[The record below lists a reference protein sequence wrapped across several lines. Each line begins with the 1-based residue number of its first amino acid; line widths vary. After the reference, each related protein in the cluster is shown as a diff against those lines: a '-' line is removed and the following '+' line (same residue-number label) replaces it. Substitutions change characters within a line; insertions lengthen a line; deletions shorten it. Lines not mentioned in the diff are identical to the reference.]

1 MPTSIRSCLLILL
14 TLPLSAA
21 AQDAQLDTDGDGIRD
36 QHEELLGTD
45 PGAADVFHPVRD
57 DGLESEAARG
67 RDTYDPSKD
76 FTKIEFAH
84 AGQDRYLWRA
94 TFAEPPKLA
103 DTVFHL
109 YVDADADSTTGRKGA
124 ENASSTGTD
133 YMLSVVA
140 DRATSSHYDAEGNR
154 ITGPPVTFAVDGN
167 TLLVSADVDLGRDE
181 NGIRFD
187 LYVLCHTVTSAS
199 GEPVRM
205 SDSTGKGPVAGIQ
218 PVDRKKLIRPRDR
231 TDHFQVKA
239 TFGLPQIRKALA
251 APGTI
256 VVRHDELDL
265 DGYVLDLYN
274 VRRWPHVKQE
284 ASGGKVRTKAPKAG
298 RFHVGFMMYD
308 DSNDER
314 VVLSVDDQMQGVA
327 VATADNNRTWLYW
340 LDEAQDFRGGETV
353 QLEAGGSSSKH
364 AIINIVFLAEEP
376 EARELPF
383 QVENMTSAVHVGSP
397 GQVTVSW
404 TTTWPSPTRFEYGT
418 DTGYGKILE
427 NENNCLVHRVVLK
440 DLDPNTQ
447 YHGRAIG
454 TAKDSSDYHGADY
467 AFKATVP
474 KPPAT
479 AEGVHSVPL
488 VVGNPHPFALT
499 RWPVATGVPFPR
511 GQLADPNQVRLMAG
525 DDELP
530 AQISLSAR
538 WPDGSVK
545 WLLVSFQADL
555 PGGGESTYQLQ
566 FGSRVTRKIV
576 DQGISIQ
583 STPNGIS
590 VNTGTLSFL
599 VDTAGNLAHI
609 TRDGKQLTPP
619 GETCRSLAID
629 ANGKTYTTVGQKAQ
643 LEVEESGPLRTV
655 IKATSHLVDPDGQSL
670 LQIEKRIEAYRDR
683 AFLRVHHTFL
693 VDNADTF
700 TNIDRL
706 AYRVPTLAGQTA
718 WKVPLV
724 DGQPLAA
731 NALGWSVRQQFDSQF
746 VVASD
751 GKETPT
757 DARLAGIILADNDA
771 GPAVAVD
778 DFWQNY
784 PKGFSIRQDGLDID
798 LCPPFEAGLYDAF
811 PFEKEGHQLYYY
823 LLDGHYRLKQGVS
836 KTHQLFL
843 CFEPAQQEELCTA
856 SNHPPLATASPE
868 WYCGTRVFYDVAPR
882 DTERFKLYE
891 EAIDKNIAEYARRQE
906 RQHDFGMLNYG
917 DWYGERGTNWGNIEY
932 DTQHAF
938 FLEYIRSGN
947 PAAFHLGHA
956 TELHNRDID
965 TVHFSPDGNSNGGVY
980 VHQMCHV
987 GGYYDKPVPG
997 SLGFPRGGYT
1007 VSHAWCEGHFDHYFL
1022 TGDRRSYQTG
1032 CEVAD
1037 YFIRKDLGRPY
1048 DFSSTRTPGWHLIM
1062 LAAAY
1067 AATDDP
1073 YYLNAAKVVTEYVL
1087 ETQDVEP
1094 RPLPAYQA
1102 EGRQPYQLGGWSRMM
1117 VPGHCQCEPR
1127 HRGNAG
1133 FMIAVLL
1140 SGLKYYH
1147 DVTGDERVKEAI
1159 IRGAYNL
1166 LDETYSDEAHG
1177 FRYTSCPNGR
1187 FRPGSSPLMAEGIAR
1202 AYFWTRD
1209 ERFRRVLTEALPIS
1223 AGGSP
1228 YGKSFSMYYRMAPRV
1243 LADMDAAGITFDKPA
1258 DDNK

>member
-1 MPTSIRSCLLILL
+1 MPMSARFCLMIVLALS
-14 TLPLSAA
+14 LSAIA
-21 AQDAQLDTDGDGIRD
+21 EDAQRDTDGDGIRD
-36 QHEELLGTD
+36 QLEELLGTD
-45 PGAADVFHPVRD
+45 PGAPDVFHPIRD
-57 DGLESEAARG
+57 DGLESDAARG

-76 FTKIEFAH
+76 FTKIEFCH
-84 AGQDRYLWRA
+84 AGEDRYLWRA
-94 TFAEPPKLA
+94 TFAEPPRLA

-109 YVDADADSTTGRKGA
+109 YVDSNADATTGRKGS
-124 ENASSTGTD
+124 ENAASTGTD
-133 YMLSVVA
+133 YMLSVVG
-140 DRATSSHYDAEGNR
+140 DRANSSHYDAEGNST
-154 ITGPPVTFAVDGN
+154 TGPPVTFAVDGK

-187 LYVLCHTVTSAS
+187 LYVLCHTITAS
-199 GEPVRM
+199 GDSVKM
-205 SDSTGKGPVAGIQ
+205 SDSTGKGPVERIR
-218 PVDRKKLIRPRDR
+218 PVDRKKLIRPRD
-231 TDHFQVKA
+231 HVKNFRVDA
-239 TFGLPQIRKALA
+239 TFGLPRIRQALS

-256 VVRHDELDL
+256 VIRHDELEL
-265 DGYVLDLYN
+265 DGYVEDLYN

-284 ASGGKVRTKAPKAG
+284 AAGGKVRAKAPKAG
-298 RFHVGFMMYD
+298 RYHVGFMMYD

-314 VVLSVDDQMQGVA
+314 IVISVENQLQGVA

-340 LDEAQDFRGGETV
+340 LDEAREFRGGETV

-376 EARELPF
+376 EPRELPF
-383 QVENMTSAVHVGSP
+383 LVENMTSAVHVGRP
-397 GQVTVSW
+397 GRVTVSW
-404 TTTWPSPTRFEYGT
+404 TTTWPCPTRFEYGT
-418 DTGYGKILE
+418 EAAYGKLLE
-427 NENNCLVHRVVLK
+427 NETNCMVHRVVLEELQA
-440 DLDPNTQ
+440 DTQ
-447 YHGRAIG
+447 YHGRAVG
-454 TAKDSSDYHGADY
+454 TAKDGSAFLGDDYV
-467 AFKATVP
+467 FTATIR

-479 AEGVHSVPL
+479 AEGLHSVAL
-488 VVGNPHPFALT
+488 TVGNPHSFALSD
-499 RWPVATGVPFPR
+499 WPVTTGVPFPR
-511 GQLADPNQVRLMAG
+511 GRLADLDRVRLMS
-525 DDELP
+525 DDNEMA
-530 AQISLSAR
+530 AQVSLAAR

-545 WLLVSFQADL
+545 WLLVSFQAEL
-555 PGGGESTYQLQ
+555 PGGGQSNYQLQ
-566 FGSRVTRKIV
+566 FGSRVDRK
-576 DQGISIQ
+576 DAEKGISIQ
-583 STPNGIS
+583 DTPDGIS
-590 VNTGTLSFL
+590 VDTGTLSFL
-599 VDTAGNLAHI
+599 VDKGGNLADI
-609 TRDGKQLTPP
+609 IRDGKRLTPP
-619 GETCRSLAID
+619 GEVCRTAAQD
-629 ANGKTYTTVGQKAQ
+629 ADGNPYTTAGQEAR
-643 LEVEESGPLRTV
+643 LEIEELGPLRAV
-655 IKATSHLVDPDGQSL
+655 IKATSRLVDSKGKSL
-670 LQIEKRIEAYRDR
+670 LRIEKRIEAYRGR
-683 AFLRVHHTFL
+683 AFLRVHHTFV
-693 VDNADTF
+693 VDNPDTF

-706 AYRVPTLAGQTA
+706 AYRVPTPAGQTG
-718 WKVPLV
+718 WRIPVIDGRPLV
-724 DGQPLAA
+724 PDAP
-731 NALGWSVRQQFDSQF
+731 GWSVRQQFDNQF
-746 VVASD
+746 VVVS
-751 GKETPT
+751 GGNQTPT
-757 DARLAGIILADNDA
+757 DARLSGVILADGDG
-771 GPAVAVD
+771 GPAVALD

-798 LCPPFEAGLYDAF
+798 LCPAFDGGVYDAF

-836 KTHQLFL
+836 KTHQLLL
-843 CFEPAQQEELCTA
+843 CFESAGQQELCRA
-856 SNHPPLATASPE
+856 FERPPLATAPPE
-868 WYCGTRVFYDVAPR
+868 WYCGSKVFYDVAPR
-882 DTERFKLYE
+882 NTERFKLYE
-891 EAIDKNIAEYARRQE
+891 AAIDKNIAEYARRQE

-947 PAAFHLGHA
+947 SDAFFLGHA

-965 TVHFSPDGNSNGGVY
+965 TVQFSPDGGQNGAVY

-987 GGYYDKPVPG
+987 GGYYDKGVPG

-1022 TGDRRSYQTG
+1022 TGDRRSYETG
-1032 CEVAD
+1032 CAVAD
-1037 YFIRKDLGRPY
+1037 FFIRRDLGKPY

-1073 YYLNAAKVVTEYVL
+1073 YYLNAVKLVTEYVL

-1094 RPLPAYQA
+1094 RPLSAYQA
-1102 EGRQPYQLGGWSRMM
+1102 EGRQPYQQGGWSRMM

-1202 AYFWTRD
+1202 AYLWTRD
-1209 ERFRRVLTEALPIS
+1209 DRFRRVLTEALPIS

-1243 LADMDAAGITFDKPA
+1243 LADMDAAGITFDRA
-1258 DDNK
+1258 VSSEQ